1 MERPLSL
8 LVVEDEQVL
17 RSLVAQFLRRRG
29 VRVIEA
35 ADGLEA
41 VDRFEDSGPFDLVL
55 MDLNLP
61 VLTGVGACRRIREVS
76 PEQPI
81 LVCSAAI
88 LDDHQRELASLG
100 LSQFLAK
107 PFHPH
112 TLADRI
118 LQCLNLG
125 NKRPAAQALAASLLA
140 SVA

>member
-29 VRVIEA
+29 VCVIEA

-61 VLTGVGACRRIREVS
+61 MLPGVGACRRIRAVA

-88 LDDHQRELASLG
+88 LDDHQLELASLG
-100 LSQFLAK
+100 IDQFLAK
-107 PFHPH
+107 PFHPQ
-112 TLADRI
+112 TLTDRI

-125 NKRPAAQALAASLLA
+125 NKPPVAQALAASLLA